1 MFYEC
6 YDKYGRYLGYTHTQ
20 REANELIQRGN
31 TNATTEVYSAW
42 LKAKVDRPNLSF
54 AEFEVEFRDNIQ
66 SRLKEAKKQ
75 HEKSAIKWVV
85 IILIITFLV
94 FVLAGGN

>member
-31 TNATTEVYSAW
+31 TNATTEAYSAW
-42 LKAKVDRPNLSF
+42 LKAKVYRLNFSF
-54 AEFEVEFRDNIQ
+54 A
-66 SRLKEAKKQ
+66 
-75 HEKSAIKWVV
+75 KSEIKP
-85 IILIITFLV
+85 
-94 FVLAGGN
+94 

>member
-6 YDKYGRYLGYTHTQ
+6 YDKYGRYLGYRQTE
-20 REANELIQRGN
+20 RAANELIQRGN
-31 TNATTEVYSAW
+31 TNATSEAYSAW
-42 LKAKVDRPNLSF
+42 LKAKVSRPNLSF
-54 AEFEVEFRDNIQ
+54 TEFEVEYRNNIQ
-66 SRLKEAKKQ
+66 SQMKDVKKQ
-75 HEKSAIKWVV
+75 KEKSSTKWVI